1 MTEYISRAPANT
13 RTHTHTMQIPSDSA
27 RALQPGDLLKWSEAA
42 IRPLRDWW
50 LTQGRHEPK
59 ENAKASLDAK
69 SAERMT
75 YLRTVKGR
83 FCTFI
88 EYRQGVCEGRCM
100 PHMAERA
107 ND

>member
-1 MTEYISRAPANT
+1 MTTSTEA
-13 RTHTHTMQIPSDSA
+13 A
-27 RALQPGDLLKWSEAA
+27 RELQPGDLLRWTEAA

-59 ENAKASLDAK
+59 ADAKASLEAK
-69 SAERMT
+69 QRERMT

-88 EYRQGVCEGRCM
+88 EYRQGVMEGSCM
-100 PHMAERA
+100 PHMVEPA